1 MRECV
6 CDKEFDVTRKCVVFL
21 KHFDH
26 FFLKL
31 RAIVDHR
38 LRKSRSLF
46 PSSRLAFY
54 IRDRIRD
61 TRWNGNAKLQEK
73 RKEKTLKS
81 ISLGRTRRDIVNNAR
96 KNHVRPH
103 R

>member
-1 MRECV
+1 M

-26 FFLKL
+26 FFLKV

-61 TRWNGNAKLQEK
+61 PVERE
-73 RKEKTLKS
+73 
-81 ISLGRTRRDIVNNAR
+81 IAR
-96 KNHVRPH
+96 KKKGENVEIYLTWKDKKGH
-103 R
+103 RK